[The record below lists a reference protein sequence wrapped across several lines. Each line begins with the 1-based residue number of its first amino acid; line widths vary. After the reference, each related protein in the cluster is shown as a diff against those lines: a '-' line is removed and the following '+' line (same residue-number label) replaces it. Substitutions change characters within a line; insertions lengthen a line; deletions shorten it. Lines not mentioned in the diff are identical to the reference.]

1 MTLYHSSKV
10 SVESF
15 VDMAADVAV
24 RQEVDELNEVVTLYF
39 GHDEFIL
46 LLGRE
51 ALARIVEAGSRALTR
66 FAGATAD

>member
-1 MTLYHSSKV
+1 MTLYDSSKV

-24 RQEVDELNEVVTLYF
+24 RQEVDELNEVVTLFF
-39 GHDEFIL
+39 GRDEFIL

-51 ALARIVEAGSRALTR
+51 ALARIVEAGSHALAR
-66 FAGATAD
+66 FTATPD